1 MEPVTVEQ
9 PVLDVSQTALEALPE
24 KTFPSA
30 RPFRVFISE
39 PAYHTM
45 WGHARESLSEGDTI
59 REVGGILVGSV
70 YRDEAG
76 PYLEVT
82 AAIPAEH
89 TRSEGT
95 EVAFMPETWA
105 QVNRVKDSRY
115 PEDRMVGWYHTHPRF
130 GIFLSERDKFVHR
143 HSFPQPWAAAYVIDP
158 VQGLEGLFLW
168 SAGEPQQ
175 AQEYWVGPE
184 RKLWVPREAQAVESE
199 DGEATRPA
207 GVSRSTALGALAA
220 ALVALLLV
228 CGFFYRNQLVLAANM
243 QVIGRALVSNQQ
255 ELDRSRQALAVLQR
269 QLDWTGRR
277 TDVRDEAMRAQLRQ
291 LESGL
296 RNVDTITRLLR
307 QRVDELRRDPS
318 SVASPASETAAGDQ
332 ERGTP

>member
-1 MEPVTVEQ
+1 VESVTVEQ
-9 PVLDVSQTALEALPE
+9 PALDASQTALEALPE

-39 PAYHTM
+39 QAYQTM

-59 REVGGILVGSV
+59 REVGGILVGLV

-95 EVAFMPETWA
+95 EVAFTPETWA
-105 QVNRVKDSRY
+105 QINRVKDSRY
-115 PEDRMVGWYHTHPRF
+115 PKDRIVGWYHTHPRF

-158 VQGLEGLFLW
+158 VQRLEGLFLW

-184 RKLWVPREAQAVESE
+184 RKLWVPRETPSAESE
-199 DGEATRPA
+199 DGAETRA
-207 GVSRSTALGALAA
+207 EGVSRSAVLGGLTAVLIT
-220 ALVALLLV
+220 LLLV
-228 CGFFYRNQLVLAANM
+228 CGFFYRNQMLLAANM
-243 QVIGRALVSNQQ
+243 QIIGRALASDQQ
-255 ELDRSRQALAVLQR
+255 ELDRSRQALAVLRSQFDR
-269 QLDWTGRR
+269 TARR
-277 TDVRDEAMRAQLRQ
+277 TDERDEAMRAQLRQ
-291 LESGL
+291 IESGL

-307 QRVDELRRDPS
+307 QRVDELRRDPA
-318 SVASPASETAAGDQ
+318 SVASPASETTAGHG
-332 ERGTP
+332 ERGRP